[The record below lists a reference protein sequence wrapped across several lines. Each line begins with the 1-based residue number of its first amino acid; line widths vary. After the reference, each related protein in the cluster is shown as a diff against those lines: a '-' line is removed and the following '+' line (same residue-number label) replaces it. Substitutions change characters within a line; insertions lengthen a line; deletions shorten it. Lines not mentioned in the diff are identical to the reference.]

1 MYSGFFFSNF
11 QINLYYNVIPKS
23 LKNHKNFPVQIKKID
38 RQIWQ
43 KLFYMYYFIV
53 FWKVPLYLIFS
64 WFSWSRICI
73 KQANYLLFWFFF
85 NMEDRLSHTLAL
97 WMFIFVHLNFS
108 TIFLQWN
115 ENVWVGFDFKTAAII
130 CFFWVFFL
138 RVCQCCVCFFKFFCK
153 YS

>member
-1 MYSGFFFSNF
+1 MYSGFFFFKFPNQF
-11 QINLYYNVIPKS
+11 VLIPKS

-73 KQANYLLFWFFF
+73 KQANYLLFWVFFI
-85 NMEDRLSHTLAL
+85 MEDRLSHTLAL

-130 CFFWVFFL
+130 CFFWGFFFFL